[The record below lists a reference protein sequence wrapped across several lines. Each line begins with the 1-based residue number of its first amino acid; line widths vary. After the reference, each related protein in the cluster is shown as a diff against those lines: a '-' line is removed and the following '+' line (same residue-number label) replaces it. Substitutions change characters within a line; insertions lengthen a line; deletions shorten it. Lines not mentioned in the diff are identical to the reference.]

1 MLRQRVIMLQ
11 KMFEKILVPVDGS
24 HSCLRAREVAASIA
38 KKFSSTVTIMHV
50 ISHEFMRLESQAHNQ
65 SPRLILPPLVLD
77 ELDRVY
83 EKTGREIIRNAEEF
97 FRKEN
102 VEVKTILV
110 RAQDPA
116 QKILQT
122 VEESKC
128 DLLVIGNTSETQH
141 DRFALGSIAE
151 KVSLYAECP
160 VFITKKK
167 TEINKL
173 LVPVDGSRQAGKAL
187 ESAILLCQ
195 HFKGA
200 KMTILNVMD
209 DQLFKL
215 QPKYA
220 QEVGQE
226 ILRQAS
232 VKAKELD
239 HDKRLEFGDAAHTIM
254 KVAKQED
261 YDLIVLGSRG
271 ISSLKRYL
279 LGSVS
284 ADVSVHAQRSVLI
297 VR

>member
-1 MLRQRVIMLQ
+1 MLQ